1 MPLRF
6 AVTGLFDGSPLFI
19 LLLSLSSSL
28 MPGVISDTMT
38 ARHNSLQQPG
48 VLGRHWPSQSCMRRL
63 LSPTWTGLWQRIT
76 GGGSDLS
83 ERDEEVE
90 NQILMYASILAG
102 GSGTR
107 LWPLSTQETPKQ
119 FLRLMSER
127 TMLQET
133 VDRVAPFVA
142 PDQLYVVTFK
152 QYRQSVAEQLPMLPV
167 DHILAEPWGRG
178 TAASIGLAATLIA
191 VREPTAIMASFHADA
206 AITDVEGFR
215 RALAFAEQVARE
227 GYLVTLGITPTYA
240 ETGYGYIHAGEP
252 LVSVEGLTAY
262 AVNRFVE
269 KPQREVAEEYLH
281 AGHYSWNSGIFV
293 WRVDRILEEMR
304 RHVPQIA
311 SVLDEIGVAAQQN
324 GGRMTADVE
333 QVMHQAWQRLTENVT
348 IDVGIMERA
357 DRIAVIPVSVGWNDI
372 GSWAQVATL
381 HPNDDAGNAIVGL
394 SPEQHLSVQTGDTLV
409 FSTTG
414 RQVATAGVEG
424 LVIVDTPEGVLV
436 CSKEHAQLVK
446 ELAEQAK
453 QRQKG

>member
-1 MPLRF
+1 MSVMLRIYPLY
-6 AVTGLFDGSPLFI
+6 S
-19 LLLSLSSSL
+19 
-28 MPGVISDTMT
+28 
-38 ARHNSLQQPG
+38 
-48 VLGRHWPSQSCMRRL
+48 
-63 LSPTWTGLWQRIT
+63 
-76 GGGSDLS
+76 
-83 ERDEEVE
+83 EEVE
-90 NQILMYASILAG
+90 NQRLMYASILAG

-119 FLRLMSER
+119 FLRLMSDR

-142 PDQLYVVTFK
+142 PDQLYVVTFE
-152 QYRQSVAEQLPMLPV
+152 QYRRAVAEQLSTLPV
-167 DHILAEPWGRG
+167 DHILAEPQGRG

-191 VREPTAIMASFHADA
+191 AREPTAIMGSFHADA

-252 LVSVEGLTAY
+252 VSSSEGLTAY

-269 KPQREVAEEYLH
+269 KPKREVAEEYLR

-311 SVLDEIGVAAQQN
+311 SVLDEIGAAAQQT

-333 QVMHQAWQRLTENVT
+333 QVMHRAWQRLTENVT
-348 IDVGIMERA
+348 IDVGILERA

-381 HPNDDAGNAIVGL
+381 HSNDDAGNTVVGL
-394 SPEQHLSVQTGDTLV
+394 PPGRHLSVRTADTLV

-453 QRQKG
+453 QRQNG